1 MKQSMKSLTKQKIRS
16 KSAGFT
22 LIELIT
28 VIVILG
34 VLATAIS
41 TFIKFGTQIY
51 TETTARDQ
59 LVSSARF
66 AIERLNRE
74 VRNALPNSLMLTNT
88 NGGRCL
94 KFMPIIESTIYTDIP
109 VTPEPSRDII
119 NVVPFIENWDENWS
133 AIVYPLTPS
142 DVYPSIP
149 SNSDKVH
156 GVDSIDITGNEW
168 VITLEN
174 DVVFAEDSPT
184 QRLYFINEN
193 DTVEYCVQGNELL
206 RTDSLNSNI
215 LMAQD
220 IHNTNAK
227 PPFEVQ
233 DATLLRNAMVQIH
246 FSFEKNFEVVT
257 FTNEIQVLN
266 VP

>member
-1 MKQSMKSLTKQKIRS
+1 MKQSMKY
-16 KSAGFT
+16 KSSGFT
-22 LIELIT
+22 LIELIA

-41 TFIKFGTQIY
+41 SFIKFGTQVY

-74 VRNALPNSLMLTNT
+74 VRNALPNSLRLKDVGTAK
-88 NGGRCL
+88 CL
-94 KFMPIIESTIYTDIP
+94 EFTPILESTSYTDIP
-109 VTPEPSRDII
+109 VAPEAVSNII
-119 NVVPFIENWDENWS
+119 KVIQFNEPFKNNWS

-142 DVYPSIP
+142 DVYPLIP

-156 GVDSIDITGNEW
+156 GVASVDTTGDEW
-168 VITLEN
+168 VITLDN
-174 DVVFAEDSPT
+174 NNVLFSEDSPT
-184 QRLYFINEN
+184 ERLYFINVDE
-193 DTVEYCVQGNELL
+193 TVEYCVQGGILTRN
-206 RTDSLNSNI
+206 DI

-220 IHNTNAK
+220 IHNLDLD
-227 PPFEVQ
+227 PPFEVLA
-233 DATLLRNAMVQIH
+233 ATLQRNAMVQIH
-246 FSFEKNFEVVT
+246 FLFEKNKEQVT
-257 FTNEIQVLN
+257 FNNEIQVLN